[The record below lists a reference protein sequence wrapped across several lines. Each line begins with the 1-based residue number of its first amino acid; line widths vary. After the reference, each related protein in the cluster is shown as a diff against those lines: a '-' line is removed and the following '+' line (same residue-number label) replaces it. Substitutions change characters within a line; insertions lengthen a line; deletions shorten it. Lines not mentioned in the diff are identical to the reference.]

1 MQAYDPGLQTVANC
15 GVGVA
20 VTVGALARSATS
32 TAEMEAL
39 LGKCIMVVM
48 VMVRKV

>member
-1 MQAYDPGLQTVANC
+1 MANC

-20 VTVGALARSATS
+20 VTPVGALARSATS